1 METQY
6 YRVMKP
12 IMLNGNSI
20 SLQDLIVK
28 HLPDESS
35 ERGSWFDLN
44 GNRVW
49 LLWTEVER
57 AEQEVSEQEYNDL
70 LFTDSSMMRINKSSV
85 EVKRNKEVCLIKI
98 STVGSVSRFIRY
110 DANQTDFELLTR
122 YISP

>member
-1 METQY
+1 
-6 YRVMKP
+6 MKP